1 MLKYKSMMPTILWK
15 NLKTHKKKN
24 QIIKKVKHLRTLCNQ
39 KKRNV
44 ITSFNPESILNEKKK
59 RLEKKTKKKLGKNK
73 KICLS
78 KIRFENK
85 QKTHQEPFH
94 HHN

>member
-1 MLKYKSMMPTILWK
+1 MLKYKSMMQTILWK

-24 QIIKKVKHLRTLCNQ
+24 QIIKKVKHLRTLCDQ

-59 RLEKKTKKKLGKNK
+59 KVRKKNK
-73 KICLS
+73 K
-78 KIRFENK
+78 KIGKK
-85 QKTHQEPFH
+85 QKNLFIK
-94 HHN
+94 N